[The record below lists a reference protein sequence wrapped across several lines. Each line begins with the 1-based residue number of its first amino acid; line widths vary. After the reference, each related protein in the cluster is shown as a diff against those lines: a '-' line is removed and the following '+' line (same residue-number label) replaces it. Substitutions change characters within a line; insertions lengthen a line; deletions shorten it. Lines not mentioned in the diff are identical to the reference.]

1 MMYTIEEIKEIITAL
16 DNSSITEVELTCGNG
31 EKIKLKKKSEVKVV
45 AAEPIEIPAAP
56 MVIPAAPAAPA
67 APAVPAAPAP
77 AAPAE
82 AAPVAEGKEIKSPMV
97 GVFYSA
103 ASPDSDPYVQV
114 GQAVK
119 KGDTLCIIEA
129 MKLMNEINA
138 EESGVITEICVKNG
152 DLVQFGQPLFKI
164 K

>member
-1 MMYTIEEIKEIITAL
+1 MYTIDEIKEIITAL
-16 DNSSITEVELTCGNG
+16 DNSSVTEVELTCGNG
-31 EKIKLKKKSEVKVV
+31 EKIKLKKRSEVKLV
-45 AAEPIEIPAAP
+45 AAEPIEVPAAP
-56 MVIPAAPAAPA
+56 MVIPAAPAAPT
-67 APAVPAAPAP
+67 APDVPV
-77 AAPAE
+77 AE

-97 GVFYSA
+97 GVFYAA
-103 ASPDSDPYVQV
+103 ASPDSAPYVQV

-119 KGDTLCIIEA
+119 KGDTLCVIEA

>member
-1 MMYTIEEIKEIITAL
+1 MMYTIDEIKEIINAL
-16 DNSSITEVELTCGNG
+16 DNSSVTEVELTCGNG

-45 AAEPIEIPAAP
+45 AAEPIEVPAAP
-56 MVIPAAPAAPA
+56 MVIPAAPAAPT
-67 APAVPAAPAP
+67 APAVPA
-77 AAPAE
+77 AE

-97 GVFYSA
+97 GVFYAA

>member
-1 MMYTIEEIKEIITAL
+1 MYTIDEIKEIITAL
-16 DNSSITEVELTCGNG
+16 DNSSVTEVELTCGNG
-31 EKIKLKKKSEVKVV
+31 EKIKLKKRSEVKLV
-45 AAEPIEIPAAP
+45 AAEPIEVPAAP
-56 MVIPAAPAAPA
+56 MVIPAAPAAPTA
-67 APAVPAAPAP
+67 PAAPA
-77 AAPAE
+77 AE

-97 GVFYSA
+97 GVFYAA
-103 ASPDSDPYVQV
+103 ASPDSAPYVQV

>member
-16 DNSSITEVELTCGNG
+16 DNSSVTEVELTCGNG
-31 EKIKLKKKSEVKVV
+31 EKIKLKKRNEVKVV
-45 AAEPIEIPAAP
+45 AAEPVEIPVAPVAPVVPVAPAAP
-56 MVIPAAPAAPA
+56 QAAPAAE
-67 APAVPAAPAP
+67 

-82 AAPVAEGKEIKSPMV
+82 AEGKEIKSPMV
-97 GVFYSA
+97 GVFYAA
-103 ASPDSDPYVQV
+103 ASPDSEPYVQV
-114 GQAVK
+114 GQTVK

-138 EESGVITEICVKNG
+138 EESGVITEICAKNG

>member
-1 MMYTIEEIKEIITAL
+1 MYTIDEIKEIINAL
-16 DNSSITEVELTCGNG
+16 DNSSVTEVELTCGNG

-45 AAEPIEIPAAP
+45 AAEPIEVPAAP
-56 MVIPAAPAAPA
+56 MVIPAAPAAPTA
-67 APAVPAAPAP
+67 PAAPA
-77 AAPAE
+77 AE

-97 GVFYSA
+97 GVFYAA

>member
-1 MMYTIEEIKEIITAL
+1 
-16 DNSSITEVELTCGNG
+16 
-31 EKIKLKKKSEVKVV
+31 
-45 AAEPIEIPAAP
+45 
-56 MVIPAAPAAPA
+56 
-67 APAVPAAPAP
+67 
-77 AAPAE
+77 
-82 AAPVAEGKEIKSPMV
+82 MV
-97 GVFYSA
+97 GVFYAA
-103 ASPDSDPYVQV
+103 ASPDSAPYVQV

-119 KGDTLCIIEA
+119 KGDTLCVIEA

>member
-1 MMYTIEEIKEIITAL
+1 MYTIDEIKEIINAL
-16 DNSSITEVELTCGNG
+16 DNSSVTEVELTCGNG

-45 AAEPIEIPAAP
+45 AAEPIEVPAAP
-56 MVIPAAPAAPA
+56 MVIPAAPAVPT
-67 APAVPAAPAP
+67 APAVPA
-77 AAPAE
+77 AE

-97 GVFYSA
+97 GVFYAA

>member
-1 MMYTIEEIKEIITAL
+1 MYTIEEIKEIITAL
-16 DNSSITEVELTCGNG
+16 DNSSVTEVELTCGNG
-31 EKIKLKKKSEVKVV
+31 EKIKLKKRNEVKVV
-45 AAEPIEIPAAP
+45 AAEPVEIPVAPVAPVVPVAPAAP
-56 MVIPAAPAAPA
+56 QAAPAAE
-67 APAVPAAPAP
+67 

-82 AAPVAEGKEIKSPMV
+82 TEGKEIKSPMV
-97 GVFYSA
+97 GVFYAA
-103 ASPDSDPYVQV
+103 ASPDSEPYVQV
-114 GQAVK
+114 GQTVK

-138 EESGVITEICVKNG
+138 EESGVITEICAKNG

>member
-1 MMYTIEEIKEIITAL
+1 MYTIDEIKEIITAL
-16 DNSSITEVELTCGNG
+16 DNSSVTEVELTCGNG

-45 AAEPIEIPAAP
+45 AAEPIEVPSAP
-56 MVIPAAPAAPA
+56 MVIPAAPAAPT
-67 APAVPAAPAP
+67 APAVPA
-77 AAPAE
+77 AE

-97 GVFYSA
+97 GVFYAA

-129 MKLMNEINA
+129 MKLMNEIESEFDGTVEKVLVSN
-138 EESGVITEICVKNG
+138 EEVVE
-152 DLVQFGQPLFKI
+152 FGQPLFVI

>member
-1 MMYTIEEIKEIITAL
+1 MYTIDEIKEIITAL
-16 DNSSITEVELTCGNG
+16 DNSSVTEVELTCGNG
-31 EKIKLKKKSEVKVV
+31 EKIKLKKKSEVKLV
-45 AAEPIEIPAAP
+45 AAEPIEVPAAP
-56 MVIPAAPAAPA
+56 MVIPAAPAAPT
-67 APAVPAAPAP
+67 AP
-77 AAPAE
+77 AAPA
-82 AAPVAEGKEIKSPMV
+82 AEGKEIKSPMV
-97 GVFYSA
+97 GVFYAA

>member
-1 MMYTIEEIKEIITAL
+1 MYTIDEIKEIITAL
-16 DNSSITEVELTCGNG
+16 DNSSVTEVELTCGNG
-31 EKIKLKKKSEVKVV
+31 EKIKLKKRSEVKLV
-45 AAEPIEIPAAP
+45 AAEPIEGPAAP
-56 MVIPAAPAAPA
+56 MVIPAAPTAPA
-67 APAVPAAPAP
+67 APA
-77 AAPAE
+77 AE

-97 GVFYSA
+97 GVFYAA
-103 ASPDSDPYVQV
+103 ASPDSAPYVQV

>member
-1 MMYTIEEIKEIITAL
+1 MYTIDEIKEIITAL
-16 DNSSITEVELTCGNG
+16 DNSSVTEVELTCGNG
-31 EKIKLKKKSEVKVV
+31 EKIKLKKRSEVKLV
-45 AAEPIEIPAAP
+45 AAEPIEVPAAP
-56 MVIPAAPAAPA
+56 MVIPAAPAAPT
-67 APAVPAAPAP
+67 AP
-77 AAPAE
+77 AAPVAE
-82 AAPVAEGKEIKSPMV
+82 SAPVAEGKEIKSPMV
-97 GVFYSA
+97 GVFYAA

>member
-1 MMYTIEEIKEIITAL
+1 MYTIDEIKEIINAL
-16 DNSSITEVELTCGNG
+16 DNSSVTEVELTCGNG
-31 EKIKLKKKSEVKVV
+31 EKIKLKKRNEVKVV
-45 AAEPIEIPAAP
+45 AAEPVEIPVAP
-56 MVIPAAPAAPA
+56 VAPVVPAAPAAAA
-67 APAVPAAPAP
+67 APAAE

-82 AAPVAEGKEIKSPMV
+82 TEGKEIKSPMV
-97 GVFYSA
+97 GVFYAA
-103 ASPDSDPYVQV
+103 ASPDSEPYVQV

-138 EESGVITEICVKNG
+138 EESGVITEICAKNG

>member
-1 MMYTIEEIKEIITAL
+1 MYTIDEIKEIITAL
-16 DNSSITEVELTCGNG
+16 DNSSVTEVELTCGNG
-31 EKIKLKKKSEVKVV
+31 EKIKLKKRSEVKLV
-45 AAEPIEIPAAP
+45 AAEPIEVPAAP
-56 MVIPAAPAAPA
+56 MVIPAAPAAPT
-67 APAVPAAPAP
+67 APDAPV
-77 AAPAE
+77 AE

-97 GVFYSA
+97 GVFYAA
-103 ASPDSDPYVQV
+103 ASPDSAPYVQV

-119 KGDTLCIIEA
+119 KGDTLCVIEA

>member
-1 MMYTIEEIKEIITAL
+1 MYTIDEIKEIITAL
-16 DNSSITEVELTCGNG
+16 DNSSVTEVELTCGNG
-31 EKIKLKKKSEVKVV
+31 EKIKLKKKSEVKLV
-45 AAEPIEIPAAP
+45 AAEPIEVPAAP
-56 MVIPAAPAAPA
+56 MVIPAAPAAPT
-67 APAVPAAPAP
+67 APAVPA
-77 AAPAE
+77 AE

-97 GVFYSA
+97 GVFYAA

>member
-1 MMYTIEEIKEIITAL
+1 MYTIEEIKEIITAL
-16 DNSSITEVELTCGNG
+16 DNSSVTEVELTCGNG
-31 EKIKLKKKSEVKVV
+31 EKIKLKKRNEVKVV
-45 AAEPIEIPAAP
+45 AAEPVEIPVAP
-56 MVIPAAPAAPA
+56 VAPVVPVAPAAPAAPA
-67 APAVPAAPAP
+67 AD

-82 AAPVAEGKEIKSPMV
+82 TEGKEIKSPMV
-97 GVFYSA
+97 GVFYAA
-103 ASPDSDPYVQV
+103 ASPDSEPYVQV
-114 GQAVK
+114 GQSVK

-138 EESGVITEICVKNG
+138 EESGVITEVCAKNG

>member
-1 MMYTIEEIKEIITAL
+1 MYTIDEIKEIINAL
-16 DNSSITEVELTCGNG
+16 DNSSVTEVELTCGNG

-45 AAEPIEIPAAP
+45 AAEPIEVPAAP
-56 MVIPAAPAAPA
+56 MVIPAAPAAPT
-67 APAVPAAPAP
+67 APAVPA
-77 AAPAE
+77 AE

-97 GVFYSA
+97 GVFYAA

-138 EESGVITEICVKNG
+138 EESRVITEICVKNG

>member
-1 MMYTIEEIKEIITAL
+1 MYTIDEIKEIITAL
-16 DNSSITEVELTCGNG
+16 DNSSVTEVELTCGNG
-31 EKIKLKKKSEVKVV
+31 EKIKLKKKSEVKLV
-45 AAEPIEIPAAP
+45 AAEPIEVPAAP
-56 MVIPAAPAAPA
+56 MVIPAAPAAPTA
-67 APAVPAAPAP
+67 PAAPA
-77 AAPAE
+77 AE

-97 GVFYSA
+97 GVFYAA

-114 GQAVK
+114 GQSVK

>member
-1 MMYTIEEIKEIITAL
+1 MYTIDEIKEIINAL
-16 DNSSITEVELTCGNG
+16 DNSSVTEVELTCGNG

-45 AAEPIEIPAAP
+45 AAEPIEVPAAP
-56 MVIPAAPAAPA
+56 MVIPAAPAAPT
-67 APAVPAAPAP
+67 APAVPA
-77 AAPAE
+77 AE

-97 GVFYSA
+97 GVFYAA

-129 MKLMNEINA
+129 MKRMNEINA

>member
-1 MMYTIEEIKEIITAL
+1 MYTIDEIKEIITAL
-16 DNSSITEVELTCGNG
+16 DNSSVTEVELTCGNG
-31 EKIKLKKKSEVKVV
+31 EKIKLKKRSEVKLV
-45 AAEPIEIPAAP
+45 AAEPIEVPAAP
-56 MVIPAAPAAPA
+56 MIIPAAPAAPT
-67 APAVPAAPAP
+67 AP
-77 AAPAE
+77 AAPVAE
-82 AAPVAEGKEIKSPMV
+82 SAPVAEGKEIKSPMV
-97 GVFYSA
+97 GVFYAA

>member
-1 MMYTIEEIKEIITAL
+1 MYTIDEIKEIINAL
-16 DNSSITEVELTCGNG
+16 DNSSVTEVELTCGNG

-45 AAEPIEIPAAP
+45 AAEPIEVPAAP
-56 MVIPAAPAAPA
+56 MVIPAAPAAPT
-67 APAVPAAPAP
+67 APAVPA
-77 AAPAE
+77 AE

-97 GVFYSA
+97 GVFYAA

-129 MKLMNEINA
+129 MRLMNEINA

>member
-1 MMYTIEEIKEIITAL
+1 MYTIDEIKEIINAL
-16 DNSSITEVELTCGNG
+16 DNSSVTEVELTCGNG
-31 EKIKLKKKSEVKVV
+31 EKIKLKKRSEVKLV
-45 AAEPIEIPAAP
+45 AAEPIEVPAAP
-56 MVIPAAPAAPA
+56 MVIPAAPAAPTA
-67 APAVPAAPAP
+67 PAAPA
-77 AAPAE
+77 AE

-97 GVFYSA
+97 GVFYAA

>member
-45 AAEPIEIPAAP
+45 AAEPMEIPAAP

-67 APAVPAAPAP
+67 APAVTAAPAAP

-82 AAPVAEGKEIKSPMV
+82 TEGREIKSPMV

-114 GQAVK
+114 GQSVK

>member
-1 MMYTIEEIKEIITAL
+1 MYTIDEIKEIITAL
-16 DNSSITEVELTCGNG
+16 DNSSVTEVELTCGNG
-31 EKIKLKKKSEVKVV
+31 EKIKLKKRSEVKLV
-45 AAEPIEIPAAP
+45 AAEPIEVPAAP
-56 MVIPAAPAAPA
+56 MVIPAAPAAPT
-67 APAVPAAPAP
+67 AP
-77 AAPAE
+77 AAPVAE
-82 AAPVAEGKEIKSPMV
+82 AASVAEGKEIKSPMV
-97 GVFYSA
+97 GVFYAA

>member
-1 MMYTIEEIKEIITAL
+1 MYTIDEIKEIINAL
-16 DNSSITEVELTCGNG
+16 DNSSVTEVELTCGNG

-45 AAEPIEIPAAP
+45 AAEPIEVPAAP
-56 MVIPAAPAAPA
+56 MVIPAAPAAPT
-67 APAVPAAPAP
+67 APAVPA
-77 AAPAE
+77 AE

-97 GVFYSA
+97 GVFYAA

-138 EESGVITEICVKNG
+138 EESGVITEICV
-152 DLVQFGQPLFKI
+152 
-164 K
+164 

>member
-1 MMYTIEEIKEIITAL
+1 MYTIDEIKEIITAL
-16 DNSSITEVELTCGNG
+16 DNSSVTEVELTCGNG
-31 EKIKLKKKSEVKVV
+31 EKIKLKKRSEVKLV
-45 AAEPIEIPAAP
+45 AAEPIEVPAAP
-56 MVIPAAPAAPA
+56 LVIPAAPTAPA
-67 APAVPAAPAP
+67 APA
-77 AAPAE
+77 AE

-97 GVFYSA
+97 GVFYAA
-103 ASPDSDPYVQV
+103 ASPDSAPYVQV

>member
-1 MMYTIEEIKEIITAL
+1 MYTIDEIKEIITAL
-16 DNSSITEVELTCGNG
+16 DNSSVTEVELTCGNG
-31 EKIKLKKKSEVKVV
+31 EKIKLKKRSEVKLV
-45 AAEPIEIPAAP
+45 AAEPIEVPAAP
-56 MVIPAAPAAPA
+56 MVVPAAPAAAPAAPA
-67 APAVPAAPAP
+67 APA
-77 AAPAE
+77 AE

-97 GVFYSA
+97 GVFYAA

-114 GQAVK
+114 GQSVK

>member
-1 MMYTIEEIKEIITAL
+1 MYTIDEIKEIINAL
-16 DNSSITEVELTCGNG
+16 DNSSVTEVELTCGNG

-45 AAEPIEIPAAP
+45 AAEPIEVPAAP
-56 MVIPAAPAAPA
+56 MVIPAAPVAPT
-67 APAVPAAPAP
+67 APAVPA
-77 AAPAE
+77 AE

-97 GVFYSA
+97 GVFYAA

>member
-1 MMYTIEEIKEIITAL
+1 MYTIDEIKEIITAL
-16 DNSSITEVELTCGNG
+16 DNSSVTEVELTCGNG

-45 AAEPIEIPAAP
+45 AAEPIEVPAAP
-56 MVIPAAPAAPA
+56 MVIPAAPAAPTA
-67 APAVPAAPAP
+67 PAAPA
-77 AAPAE
+77 AE

-97 GVFYSA
+97 GVFYAA

>member
-1 MMYTIEEIKEIITAL
+1 MYTIDEIKEIITAL
-16 DNSSITEVELTCGNG
+16 DNSSVTEVELTCGNG
-31 EKIKLKKKSEVKVV
+31 EKIKLKKRSEVKLV
-45 AAEPIEIPAAP
+45 AAEPIEVPAAP
-56 MVIPAAPAAPA
+56 MVIPAAPAAPT
-67 APAVPAAPAP
+67 AP
-77 AAPAE
+77 AAPVAE
-82 AAPVAEGKEIKSPMV
+82 ATPVAEGKEIKSPMV
-97 GVFYSA
+97 GVFYAA
-103 ASPDSDPYVQV
+103 ASPDSAPYVQV

-119 KGDTLCIIEA
+119 KGDTLCVIEA

>member
-1 MMYTIEEIKEIITAL
+1 MYTIDEIKEIITAL
-16 DNSSITEVELTCGNG
+16 DNSSVTEVELTCGNG

-45 AAEPIEIPAAP
+45 AAEPIEVPTAP
-56 MVIPAAPAAPA
+56 MVIPAAPAAPT
-67 APAVPAAPAP
+67 APAVPA
-77 AAPAE
+77 AE

-97 GVFYSA
+97 GVFYAA

>member
-1 MMYTIEEIKEIITAL
+1 MYTIDEIKEIINAL
-16 DNSSITEVELTCGNG
+16 DNSSVTEVELTCGNG

-45 AAEPIEIPAAP
+45 AAEPIEVPAAP
-56 MVIPAAPAAPA
+56 MVIPAAPAAPT
-67 APAVPAAPAP
+67 APAVPA
-77 AAPAE
+77 AE

-97 GVFYSA
+97 GVFYAA

-138 EESGVITEICVKNG
+138 EERGVITEICVKNG